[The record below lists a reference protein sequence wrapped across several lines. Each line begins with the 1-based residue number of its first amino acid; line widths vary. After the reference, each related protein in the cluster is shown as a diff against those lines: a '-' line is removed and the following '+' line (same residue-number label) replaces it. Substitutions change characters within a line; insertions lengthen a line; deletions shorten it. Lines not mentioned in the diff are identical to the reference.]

1 MRLTQAGLDAV
12 DLERLRSYVSSHE
25 EFYGPNQH
33 YRLLAYLSN
42 LLAPSETII
51 DIGTH
56 LGDSAVALSYGGRD
70 VLTFDVVEKIG
81 DRALPTNV
89 RRHTVDLTQADT
101 RQQLRN
107 TLLSSALIFIDIDPH
122 EGTREYE
129 LIEWLR
135 TNCYAGIMVLDD
147 IWYFDGTREK
157 LWRRIAPEQKIDV
170 TAIGHW
176 AGTGIVSFVEPV
188 ELEAGLPR
196 LLPLRPDNDGAV
208 AYVSTLPTE
217 GLAQLEILK
226 SLGCKPHHRVLEIGC
241 GALVAGFPIMQ
252 YLDAGNY
259 SGVDP
264 NVWLIEQSK
273 ALPEVAA
280 VVAEKHPRFHASA
293 NFRAS
298 EYTTRPDGNH
308 ERAKFDFIIS
318 HSILSHASN
327 TQLTDFLNAAREQLA
342 PGGTLAA
349 SIRLAEGNEHGS
361 PGSAQH
367 GADFAE
373 WQYPGVSWFK
383 SVDVLDRAHRAGL
396 MAKVAPELTRKILVG
411 NPKAIH
417 DWVVARPTKVTLVT
431 GFFRLRDRQV
441 DEDAQFALFDQ
452 LAAGCGHDILLF
464 LDQDLM
470 DRAPKRPNVR
480 VIPTTFEQLWTFRWA
495 EGRELDLPSN
505 RTPEKDTRD
514 FLLLQNSKLDM
525 LELAVTLDDSSTHF
539 AWIDFGVLKIAR
551 DPWRFLQKLQALKPT
566 VSCVLAPGCWSKGFG
581 YNGVNWRF
589 CGGFLLADRQ
599 SVLDL
604 SSAARS
610 LVEDRDILTW
620 EVNNWAELEL
630 QGQHFDWYKA
640 DHDDTLIPSD
650 EPRICLVMIV
660 KNESKI
666 IERCLTGALPF
677 IDSWCITDTG
687 STDGTEGQIEKFFRE
702 HSVPGKIAR
711 AKFEDFAQA
720 RNASLDAARVVP
732 GWDYALLI
740 DADMVVEGALD
751 KRSLTA
757 PAYHVVQYDGTKE
770 WVNVRLLKRDAP
782 ARYVSVTHEFLS
794 VEGVQDISSL
804 RINDVNDGGSKSNKV
819 ERDIRLLT
827 EGLQKE
833 PNNGR
838 YMFYLAQTYRETDR
852 PHRALPWYK
861 KRISVD
867 GWDEEIYYSHYG
879 IALCYKE
886 LDDEPNFIRACLDAY
901 NYRPWRGES
910 LNLLATYY
918 RERGKNES
926 AMLIAEGLSKIKFT
940 GEKLFMSNEVYDF
953 GANQEFAIAGFH
965 SRITERRDVGY
976 NACALL
982 TTHPNEAVRRLA
994 QRNFTHYA
1002 KPASALFGAETRQI
1016 QWTPPEAGWA
1026 PMNPSVFVSR
1036 TEHDSESMGGFST
1049 WHDTRRLVLVR
1060 TVNYVI
1066 ADGQYPTN
1074 DGSGIIRTINYI
1086 LEMDAS
1092 WNPIKSTP
1100 IRDNTGTMKND
1111 FPVQGFEDCRLW
1123 ETESSAYS
1131 ASTTVRDLA
1140 DNPAGAGHHEMA
1152 IIKLD
1157 REWRADYM
1165 TVVRDYHHREV
1176 QKNWMPIV
1184 GRPGAFLYLCHP
1196 TIAIEVSD
1204 NGRTTE
1210 IARHLTAG
1218 SSDSD
1223 RKVSF
1228 ADLRGGSQLIP
1239 HAGGW
1244 LCLTHEVTWRP
1255 ERVYLHRFLAFDADF
1270 KIIALSD
1277 PFYFERVGIEFC
1289 AGLARDGE
1297 KLVASYGVN
1306 DASAHLAFF
1315 DPSKVESALKA
1326 L

>member
-1 MRLTQAGLDAV
+1 MRLNTA
-12 DLERLRSYVSSHE
+12 DLNRVNLEPLRPYVANHD
-25 EFYGPNQH
+25 EFYGPKQH
-33 YRLLAYLSN
+33 YRLLAYLST
-42 LLAPSETII
+42 LVPTEKTIVEL
-51 DIGTH
+51 GTH
-56 LGDSAVALSYGGRD
+56 QGDSAVALSYGGRE
-70 VLTFDVVEKIG
+70 VRTFDIVDKIG
-81 DRALPTNV
+81 DRTMPPNV
-89 RRHTVDLTQADT
+89 HRAIFDFSNTDHLEERRHLIA
-101 RQQLRN
+101 
-107 TLLSSALIFIDIDPH
+107 SGLIFVDIDPH
-122 EGTREYE
+122 EGTREWE
-129 LIEWLR
+129 IVEWLR
-135 TNCYAGIMVLDD
+135 ENDYRGIIVLDD
-147 IWYFDGTREK
+147 IVHFEGTREL
-157 LWRRIAPEQKIDV
+157 LWNRIASEHKIDV
-170 TAIGHW
+170 THLGHW
-176 AGTGIVSFVEPV
+176 AGTGIVSF
-188 ELEAGLPR
+188 
-196 LLPLRPDNDGAV
+196 
-208 AYVSTLPTE
+208 
-217 GLAQLEILK
+217 
-226 SLGCKPHHRVLEIGC
+226 
-241 GALVAGFPIMQ
+241 
-252 YLDAGNY
+252 
-259 SGVDP
+259 
-264 NVWLIEQSK
+264 
-273 ALPEVAA
+273 
-280 VVAEKHPRFHASA
+280 AEKVEVF
-293 NFRAS
+293 
-298 EYTTRPDGNH
+298 
-308 ERAKFDFIIS
+308 
-318 HSILSHASN
+318 
-327 TQLTDFLNAAREQLA
+327 AA
-342 PGGTLAA
+342 
-349 SIRLAEGNEHGS
+349 
-361 PGSAQH
+361 
-367 GADFAE
+367 
-373 WQYPGVSWFK
+373 Y
-383 SVDVLDRAHRAGL
+383 
-396 MAKVAPELTRKILVG
+396 
-411 NPKAIH
+411 
-417 DWVVARPTKVTLVT
+417 RPTKITLVT

-464 LDQDLM
+464 LDQELM

-514 FLLLQNSKLDM
+514 FLLLQNAKLDM
-525 LELAVTLDDSSTHF
+525 LELAATLDDSSTHF

-551 DPWRFLQKLQALKPT
+551 EPWRFLQKLQALRPSPK
-566 VSCVLAPGCWSKGFG
+566 CVLAPGCWGASDASAAILTGFG
-581 YNGVNWRF
+581 PNGVNWRF
-589 CGGFLLADRQ
+589 CGGFLLLDR
-599 SVLDL
+599 SSILDL
-604 SSAARS
+604 VDAAHV
-610 LVEDRDILTW
+610 LVEERDYLTW
-620 EVNNWAELEL
+620 EINNWAELEL
-630 QGQHFDWYKA
+630 NGHHFDWYKA
-640 DHDDTLIPSD
+640 DHDDTLLPSD
-650 EPRICLVMIV
+650 EPKICLVMIV

-666 IERCLTGALPF
+666 IERCLAAALPF

-702 HSVPGKIAR
+702 HNVPGKIAR

-720 RNASLDAARVVP
+720 RNSSLDAARSVP

-757 PAYHVVQYDGTKE
+757 PAYHVVQSDGTKE
-770 WVNVRLLKRDAP
+770 WANVRLLKRDAP
-782 ARYVSVTHEFLS
+782 ARYVGVTHEFLS

-886 LDDEPNFIRACLDAY
+886 LDDEPNFVRACLDAY

-940 GEKLFMSNEVYDF
+940 NEKLFMSSEVYDF

-965 SRITERRDVGY
+965 SRITERRAVGY

-982 TTHPNEAVRRLA
+982 TTHPNESVRRLA
-994 QRNFTHYA
+994 QKNFTHYA

-1026 PMNPSVFVSR
+1026 PMNPSVCV
-1036 TEHDSESMGGFST
+1036 GWGPK
-1049 WHDTRRLVLVR
+1049 RLVLVR
-1060 TVNYVI
+1060 TVNYIV

-1152 IIKLD
+1152 IIKLG
-1157 REWRADYM
+1157 REWHADYM

-1223 RKVSF
+1223 RKISF